1 MCLPLP
7 LPPLGDGP
15 QVHLLDRKGTSEL
28 IAVQEAQP
36 SYQQVEVMLR
46 ARPTSKVNMCGDALQ
61 MMCVWGRRVS
71 FPCWVNFTILR
82 LRLMRAPLPPIQV
95 NMGLFDRLRE
105 EYQWS
110 QDSLKDGPPR

>member
-36 SYQQVEVMLR
+36 SYQQVEAMLR
-46 ARPTSKVNMCGDALQ
+46 ARPTSKVGGL
-61 MMCVWGRRVS
+61 
-71 FPCWVNFTILR
+71 L
-82 LRLMRAPLPPIQV
+82 LPPCRW
-95 NMGLFDRLRE
+95 GWGGGRA
-105 EYQWS
+105 
-110 QDSLKDGPPR
+110 G

>member
-1 MCLPLP
+1 MRC
-7 LPPLGDGP
+7 PPSPPRP

-61 MMCVWGRRVS
+61 MKCVGGEEGVVSLLGKLYYPEAAADASPPSSHSGEHGAVRSTEGGVPVEPRQPQGR
-71 FPCWVNFTILR
+71 
-82 LRLMRAPLPPIQV
+82 PP
-95 NMGLFDRLRE
+95 
-105 EYQWS
+105 
-110 QDSLKDGPPR
+110 